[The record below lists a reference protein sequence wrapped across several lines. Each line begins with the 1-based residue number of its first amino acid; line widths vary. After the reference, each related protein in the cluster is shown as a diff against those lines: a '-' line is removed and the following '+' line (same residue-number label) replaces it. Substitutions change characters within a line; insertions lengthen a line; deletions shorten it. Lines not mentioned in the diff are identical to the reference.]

1 MSHSAL
7 ASLTAQYTDSEGEGD
22 ASPDS
27 QESTASQVKGWE
39 MLKFLQ
45 IYNIYYD
52 FQVIIPKQPTP
63 TPVTPV
69 KQDPEPATKSKKKKR
84 AKKVRRLVSYQDDT
98 LISDEEE
105 DRRAH
110 ESSEEESS
118 SDSSNSEEER
128 QQVENGK
135 EKGAAKSEA
144 AAETP
149 MEVDDDDSNTYNTD
163 ERSAESY
170 EKDPKYAKYKFQLP
184 PEPKG
189 NPPPELVAKITKM
202 YTKMRQT
209 NMDMNRVIQDRK
221 EFRNPS
227 IYEKLI
233 SFCDIN
239 EFGTNYPP
247 EIYDPLQW
255 GEESYYESLS
265 AVQKTE
271 MVKRQKDRKEIDKVE
286 QATALARKVEEEAKK
301 RWDKNKIS
309 KSWKQNQVRS
319 LAENQSGI
327 NRPRSQLYLHWPQP
341 SRAPRALSY
350 QRLDRCPRNLQFNYK
365 KQISQ

>member
-7 ASLTAQYTDSEGEGD
+7 ASLTAQYTDSENEGD

-27 QESTASQVKGWE
+27 ENSTASQV
-39 MLKFLQ
+39 
-45 IYNIYYD
+45 
-52 FQVIIPKQPTP
+52 IIPKPATP

-69 KQDPEPATKSKKKKR
+69 KQEPEPAKKYKKKKR
-84 AKKVRRLVSYQDDT
+84 AKKLRRLVSYQDDT
-98 LISDEEE
+98 LISDEED
-105 DRRAH
+105 DRAQ

-118 SDSSNSEEER
+118 SDSASSELESV
-128 QQVENGK
+128 QHENGK
-135 EKGAAKSEA
+135 EKNSVKPEGGTD
-144 AAETP
+144 TP
-149 MEVDDDDSNTYNTD
+149 MQLDDDDSNTYNAD
-163 ERSAESY
+163 DRSAESY

-189 NPPPELVAKITKM
+189 HPPPELVAKITKM

-255 GEESYYESLS
+255 GEESYYEALS

-271 MVKRQKDRKEIDKVE
+271 MVKRQKDRKDMDKVE

-301 RWDKNKIS
+301 RKSKWDQPAAKATLPALTTTVTGTKGTVIS
-309 KSWKQNQVRS
+309 AFGS
-319 LAENQSGI
+319 L
-327 NRPRSQLYLHWPQP
+327 P
-341 SRAPRALSY
+341 
-350 QRLDRCPRNLQFNYK
+350 K
-365 KQISQ
+365 KPAV

>member
-1 MSHSAL
+1 MF
-7 ASLTAQYTDSEGEGD
+7 TGNYTE
-22 ASPDS
+22 AAN
-27 QESTASQVKGWE
+27 STTSYASQTGVRTQE
-39 MLKFLQ
+39 IQ
-45 IYNIYYD
+45 
-52 FQVIIPKQPTP
+52 
-63 TPVTPV
+63 
-69 KQDPEPATKSKKKKR
+69 EEKR
-84 AKKVRRLVSYQDDT
+84 SKKVRRLVSYQDDT

-105 DRRAH
+105 DRAP

-118 SDSSNSEEER
+118 TDSANSGDDGEHH
-128 QQVENGK
+128 ENGK
-135 EKGAAKSEA
+135 DKVAGK
-144 AAETP
+144 AEGNADAP
-149 MEVDDDDSNTYNTD
+149 MEVDNDDSNTYNAD

-271 MVKRQKDRKEIDKVE
+271 MVKRQKDRKEMDKVE

-301 RWDKNKIS
+301 RYVHTNNLSPLLLNFSNS
-309 KSWKQNQVRS
+309 KSKWDQPAAKQTLPALTTTVTGTKGTVISAFGS
-319 LAENQSGI
+319 L
-327 NRPRSQLYLHWPQP
+327 P
-341 SRAPRALSY
+341 
-350 QRLDRCPRNLQFNYK
+350 K
-365 KQISQ
+365 KPAV

>member
-1 MSHSAL
+1 MAAL
-7 ASLTAQYTDSEGEGD
+7 ASLTAQYTDSENEGE

-27 QESTASQVKGWE
+27 QNSTASQV
-39 MLKFLQ
+39 
-45 IYNIYYD
+45 
-52 FQVIIPKQPTP
+52 IIPKRPSPTP
-63 TPVTPV
+63 T
-69 KQDPEPATKSKKKKR
+69 KQDPETKRQEKKKRKR

-105 DRRAH
+105 DKAAAQ
-110 ESSEEESS
+110 SSEEESS
-118 SDSSNSEEER
+118 DSESDSSGSGSEDSSKAKDKSNAG
-128 QQVENGK
+128 NGAR
-135 EKGAAKSEA
+135 EGDDV
-144 AAETP
+144 
-149 MEVDDDDSNTYNTD
+149 MEVDEESADFPTD
-163 ERSAESY
+163 ERTAESY

-189 NPPPELVAKITKM
+189 KPPPELVAKITKM

-227 IYEKLI
+227 IYDKLI

-255 GEESYYESLS
+255 GEESYYEALA

-271 MVKRQKDRKEIDKVE
+271 MVKRQKDRKDMDKVE
-286 QATALARKVEEEAKK
+286 QVTALARKVEEEAKK
-301 RWDKNKIS
+301 RKSKWDQPAPSTKPTLPALTTTVTGTKGTVIS
-309 KSWKQNQVRS
+309 AFGS
-319 LAENQSGI
+319 L
-327 NRPRSQLYLHWPQP
+327 P
-341 SRAPRALSY
+341 
-350 QRLDRCPRNLQFNYK
+350 K
-365 KQISQ
+365 KPTA

>member
-7 ASLTAQYTDSEGEGD
+7 ASLTAQYTDSENEGD

-27 QESTASQVKGWE
+27 QNSTAS
-39 MLKFLQ
+39 
-45 IYNIYYD
+45 
-52 FQVIIPKQPTP
+52 QVIIPKQPTP
-63 TPVTPV
+63 QPATPV
-69 KQDPEPATKSKKKKR
+69 KQEPEPAKKSKKRKR

-98 LISDEEE
+98 LISDEE
-105 DRRAH
+105 DDRAH
-110 ESSEEESS
+110 ESSEEEESS
-118 SDSSNSEEER
+118 SDSDNSVSDKE
-128 QQVENGK
+128 QSENGK
-135 EKGAAKSEA
+135 EKAVEA
-144 AAETP
+144 AADGATA
-149 MEVDDDDSNTYNTD
+149 MQVDDDDSNTYNTD

-255 GEESYYESLS
+255 GEESYYEALS

-271 MVKRQKDRKEIDKVE
+271 LVKLQKDRKEMDKVE
-286 QATALARKVEEEAKK
+286 QVTALARKVEEEAKK
-301 RWDKNKIS
+301 RKSKWDQPAAKQTLPALTTTVTGTKGTVIS
-309 KSWKQNQVRS
+309 AFGS
-319 LAENQSGI
+319 L
-327 NRPRSQLYLHWPQP
+327 P
-341 SRAPRALSY
+341 
-350 QRLDRCPRNLQFNYK
+350 K
-365 KQISQ
+365 KPAV

>member
-1 MSHSAL
+1 MS
-7 ASLTAQYTDSEGEGD
+7 
-22 ASPDS
+22 
-27 QESTASQVKGWE
+27 
-39 MLKFLQ
+39 
-45 IYNIYYD
+45 YNY

-63 TPVTPV
+63 PPVTPV
-69 KQDPEPATKSKKKKR
+69 KQEPERPTKSKKKKR

-105 DRRAH
+105 DHHAH
-110 ESSEEESS
+110 ESSEESS
-118 SDSSNSEEER
+118 SSESSNSEDDS

-135 EKGAAKSEA
+135 EKGAAKSET
-144 AAETP
+144 AAEGP
-149 MEVDDDDSNTYNTD
+149 MEVDDDDSNTYNAD

-227 IYEKLI
+227 IYDKLI

-271 MVKRQKDRKEIDKVE
+271 MVKRQKDRKEMDKVE

-301 RWDKNKIS
+301 RWEKLKS
-309 KSWKQNQVRS
+309 K
-319 LAENQSGI
+319 
-327 NRPRSQLYLHWPQP
+327 
-341 SRAPRALSY
+341 
-350 QRLDRCPRNLQFNYK
+350 
-365 KQISQ
+365 

>member
-1 MSHSAL
+1 M
-7 ASLTAQYTDSEGEGD
+7 
-22 ASPDS
+22 
-27 QESTASQVKGWE
+27 
-39 MLKFLQ
+39 
-45 IYNIYYD
+45 
-52 FQVIIPKQPTP
+52 
-63 TPVTPV
+63 
-69 KQDPEPATKSKKKKR
+69 
-84 AKKVRRLVSYQDDT
+84 SYQDDT
-98 LISDEEE
+98 LISDEED
-105 DRRAH
+105 DRAQ

-118 SDSSNSEEER
+118 SESASSELESE
-128 QQVENGK
+128 QHENGK
-135 EKGAAKSEA
+135 EKNSVKPED
-144 AAETP
+144 TP
-149 MEVDDDDSNTYNTD
+149 MQLDDDDSNTYNAD
-163 ERSAESY
+163 DRSAESY

-189 NPPPELVAKITKM
+189 QPPPELVAKITKM

-255 GEESYYESLS
+255 GEESYYEALS

-271 MVKRQKDRKEIDKVE
+271 MVKRQKDRKEMDKVE

-301 RWDKNKIS
+301 R
-309 KSWKQNQVRS
+309 
-319 LAENQSGI
+319 
-327 NRPRSQLYLHWPQP
+327 
-341 SRAPRALSY
+341 
-350 QRLDRCPRNLQFNYK
+350 
-365 KQISQ
+365 

>member
-1 MSHSAL
+1 MAAL
-7 ASLTAQYTDSEGEGD
+7 ASLTAQYTDSENEGD

-27 QESTASQVKGWE
+27 QNSTASQV
-39 MLKFLQ
+39 
-45 IYNIYYD
+45 
-52 FQVIIPKQPTP
+52 IIPKKPSPTP
-63 TPVTPV
+63 T
-69 KQDPEPATKSKKKKR
+69 KQESGSKKRSEKKLRKR

-105 DRRAH
+105 DRAAAQ
-110 ESSEEESS
+110 SSGEDSS
-118 SDSSNSEEER
+118 SDGDSNGSGAESGDSPDPMDKSNAGNGTRDGDSPMDVDEESGDLASEER
-128 QQVENGK
+128 
-135 EKGAAKSEA
+135 
-144 AAETP
+144 T
-149 MEVDDDDSNTYNTD
+149 
-163 ERSAESY
+163 AESC

-189 NPPPELVAKITKM
+189 KPSAELVAKITKM

-227 IYEKLI
+227 IYDKLI

-255 GEESYYESLS
+255 GEESYYESLA
-265 AVQKTE
+265 AVQKSE
-271 MVKRQKDRKEIDKVE
+271 MVKRQKDRRDMDKVE

-301 RWDKNKIS
+301 RKSKWDQPAPSTGVKQTLPALTTTVTGTKGTVIS
-309 KSWKQNQVRS
+309 AFGS
-319 LAENQSGI
+319 L
-327 NRPRSQLYLHWPQP
+327 P
-341 SRAPRALSY
+341 
-350 QRLDRCPRNLQFNYK
+350 K
-365 KQISQ
+365 KPAA

>member
-27 QESTASQVKGWE
+27 QNSTAS
-39 MLKFLQ
+39 
-45 IYNIYYD
+45 
-52 FQVIIPKQPTP
+52 QVIIPKQPTP
-63 TPVTPV
+63 PPLPVTPA
-69 KQDPEPATKSKKKKR
+69 KEDAEPAKKAKKR
-84 AKKVRRLVSYQDDT
+84 KRVKKVRRLVSYQDDT
-98 LISDEEE
+98 LISDEEDE
-105 DRRAH
+105 KQAH
-110 ESSEEESS
+110 ESSEEEDQSS
-118 SDSSNSEEER
+118 SDSSSNSDDDAER
-128 QQVENGK
+128 RDMDVNGK
-135 EKGAAKSEA
+135 DKSGVKADASAEA
-144 AAETP
+144 SS
-149 MEVDDDDSNTYNTD
+149 MEGVEDDGDSNTYNAD
-163 ERSAESY
+163 ERTAESY

-255 GEESYYESLS
+255 GEESYYEALS
-265 AVQKTE
+265 AVQKNE
-271 MVKRQKDRKEIDKVE
+271 MVKRQKDRKEMDKVE

-301 RWDKNKIS
+301 RKSKWDQPAPKTTLPALTTTVTGTKGTVIS
-309 KSWKQNQVRS
+309 AFGS
-319 LAENQSGI
+319 L
-327 NRPRSQLYLHWPQP
+327 P
-341 SRAPRALSY
+341 
-350 QRLDRCPRNLQFNYK
+350 K
-365 KQISQ
+365 KPAV

>member
-7 ASLTAQYTDSEGEGD
+7 ASLTAQYTDSENEGD

-27 QESTASQVKGWE
+27 QNSTAS
-39 MLKFLQ
+39 
-45 IYNIYYD
+45 
-52 FQVIIPKQPTP
+52 QVIIPKQPTP
-63 TPVTPV
+63 QPATPV
-69 KQDPEPATKSKKKKR
+69 KQDTEPAKKSKKRKR

-105 DRRAH
+105 DRAH
-110 ESSEEESS
+110 ESSKEDESS
-118 SDSSNSEEER
+118 SDSDNSAEDNEHS
-128 QQVENGK
+128 ENGK
-135 EKGAAKSEA
+135 EKVEATGDGAAA
-144 AAETP
+144 
-149 MEVDDDDSNTYNTD
+149 MQVDGDDSSNYNNSD

-271 MVKRQKDRKEIDKVE
+271 LVKLQKDRKEMDKVE
-286 QATALARKVEEEAKK
+286 QVTALARKVEEEAKK
-301 RWDKNKIS
+301 RKSKWDQPAAKQTLPALTTTVTGTKGTVIS
-309 KSWKQNQVRS
+309 AFGS
-319 LAENQSGI
+319 L
-327 NRPRSQLYLHWPQP
+327 P
-341 SRAPRALSY
+341 
-350 QRLDRCPRNLQFNYK
+350 K
-365 KQISQ
+365 KPAV

>member
-1 MSHSAL
+1 MAAL
-7 ASLTAQYTDSEGEGD
+7 ASLTAQYTDSENEGD

-27 QESTASQVKGWE
+27 QNSTASQV
-39 MLKFLQ
+39 
-45 IYNIYYD
+45 
-52 FQVIIPKQPTP
+52 IIPPKRPSPTP
-63 TPVTPV
+63 T
-69 KQDPEPATKSKKKKR
+69 KQDGETKRSKEKKKKR

-98 LISDEEE
+98 LISDEDE
-105 DRRAH
+105 DRAEPSSED
-110 ESSEEESS
+110 ESSSGEE
-118 SDSSNSEEER
+118 SDSSNS
-128 QQVENGK
+128 QSGDSPKAKDKSSTGNGSK
-135 EKGAAKSEA
+135 DGD
-144 AAETP
+144 TP
-149 MEVDDDDSNTYNTD
+149 MEVDEESGGFPAE

-189 NPPPELVAKITKM
+189 KPSAELVAKITKM

-227 IYEKLI
+227 IYDKLI

-255 GEESYYESLS
+255 GEESYYESLA

-271 MVKRQKDRKEIDKVE
+271 MVKRQKDRKDMDKVE

-301 RWDKNKIS
+301 RKSKWDQPAPSSTVVKPTLPALTTTVTGTKGTVIS
-309 KSWKQNQVRS
+309 AFGS
-319 LAENQSGI
+319 L
-327 NRPRSQLYLHWPQP
+327 P
-341 SRAPRALSY
+341 
-350 QRLDRCPRNLQFNYK
+350 K
-365 KQISQ
+365 KPAV